1 MRQSRPCEAEP
12 RQIGALVGP
21 CQYWHATHAGKRHLI
36 FKIRVR
42 KNLNVDWCSVGS
54 RIIGHQIRGG
64 IAMLSETGTLSN
76 QQVIED
82 IEWPGEKDI
91 WMQ

>member
-1 MRQSRPCEAEP
+1 ML
-12 RQIGALVGP
+12 IGV
-21 CQYWHATHAGKRHLI
+21 H
-36 FKIRVR
+36 
-42 KNLNVDWCSVGS
+42 VGS